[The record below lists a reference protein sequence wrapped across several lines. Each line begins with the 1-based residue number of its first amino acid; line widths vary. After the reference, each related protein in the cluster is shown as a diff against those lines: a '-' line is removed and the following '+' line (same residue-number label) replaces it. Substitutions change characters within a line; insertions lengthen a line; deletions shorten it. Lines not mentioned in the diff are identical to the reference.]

1 MNLQR
6 MIFMCE
12 RIGMLPE
19 LVNDVKVS
27 MIDLVDSDINN
38 RFFSVFITY
47 SYEETNNWETDQWL
61 IYDTV
66 TKQIYDYSLSLN
78 QGLKKKY
85 ENLVQYRRNL
95 KGNADKNDM
104 MTPMITVIMDEPE
117 SINDKKFNP
126 FFLLLW
132 GWTQLNDNREK
143 LAKEIDKMIVDTML

>member
-1 MNLQR
+1 
-6 MIFMCE
+6 MCE

-19 LVNDVKVS
+19 LVSDVKVS

-47 SYEETNNWETDQWL
+47 SYEETNSWETDEWL

-66 TKQIYDYSLSLN
+66 TKQIYDYSLSLS

-95 KGNADKNDM
+95 NGNVDKNDM

-117 SINDKKFNP
+117 SINDKKFDP

>member
-6 MIFMCE
+6 MISMCE

-19 LVNDVKVS
+19 LVSDVKVS

-47 SYEETNNWETDQWL
+47 SYEETNSWETDEWL

-66 TKQIYDYSLSLN
+66 TKQIYDYSLSLS

-95 KGNADKNDM
+95 NGNVDKNDM

-117 SINDKKFNP
+117 SINDKKFDP

>member
-1 MNLQR
+1 
-6 MIFMCE
+6 MCE

-47 SYEETNNWETDQWL
+47 SYEETNNWETDEWL
-61 IYDTV
+61 IYDTF

-78 QGLKKKY
+78 QGLKKNY